1 MCGRPHRAP
10 TPGHHCG
17 CSAPTTGVGRVGSYP
32 VLASATCSATTEDSA
47 RVRSPRTPRAVGDHA
62 RYRPTSLPPGCS
74 RSSSDRTEPRS
85 TTRTP
90 APHQHQSQLLI
101 TNHRPGGRRSLL
113 PNPRTPA
120 PHQHQSQLLITNHLP
135 PHTPQ
140 PPTRRPPLITA
151 EPAHPGAASAPVPT
165 PHHQP
170 PPSTHTSTTDQAAAA
185 HYCRTRAPRRRIST
199 SPNSSSPTTSLHT
212 HLLFIRSR
220 RHAIGHGSAPGP
232 ATLVHDDHLPSRHP
246 TRCHLIG

>member
-1 MCGRPHRAP
+1 MVPLRHRPGKTNTRTPDSSGGASPRDVRSSAPRP

-101 TNHRPGGRRSLL
+101 TNH
-113 PNPRTPA
+113 
-120 PHQHQSQLLITNHLP
+120 LP

-151 EPAHPGAASAPVPT
+151 EPPHPGAASAPVPT

-170 PPSTHTSTTDQAAAA
+170 PPSTHTSATDQAATWGARSVTLLA
-185 HYCRTRAPRRRIST
+185 RSLTATGEPICGSLRTPVCAPRTISILCD
-199 SPNSSSPTTSLHT
+199 PVPFAAASSQGGTCT
-212 HLLFIRSR
+212 
-220 RHAIGHGSAPGP
+220 
-232 ATLVHDDHLPSRHP
+232 VQ
-246 TRCHLIG
+246 